1 MERSGKRESVM
12 SRRTKKV
19 AQKREHPVLE
29 QPRPAG
35 IQAMDPKLYEHIQQA
50 IRGLEEC
57 RG

>member
-1 MERSGKRESVM
+1 M